1 MPRLTADPWFD
12 ADDLEPFAPER
23 HSDPVDNLDAL
34 SADVFM
40 ADTLPVHA
48 RAA

>member
-12 ADDLEPFAPER
+12 SDDLEPFAPDR
-23 HSDPVDNLDAL
+23 HAEE
-34 SADVFM
+34 F
-40 ADTLPVHA
+40 DTLDVLAPDPLVAHTVSDHA